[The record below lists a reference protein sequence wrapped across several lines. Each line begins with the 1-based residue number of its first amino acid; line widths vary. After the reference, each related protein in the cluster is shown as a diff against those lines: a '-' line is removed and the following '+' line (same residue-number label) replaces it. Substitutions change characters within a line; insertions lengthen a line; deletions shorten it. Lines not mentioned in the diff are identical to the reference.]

1 MCRAKESSGDS
12 TAAIPPWARLV
23 AVSTLAFLVM
33 MVTDPKRAALMAK
46 ESPEMPLPITRKSVL
61 CFMATP
67 VTAQQ
72 HHICFAAALLSSA
85 CSCAIAHFTDLFCAS
100 AALLDS
106 YIFLFR
112 PIPASS
118 WIVA

>member
-1 MCRAKESSGDS
+1 MCRAKESSGES

-61 CFMATP
+61 YFMAIP
-67 VTAQQ
+67 LRSYGIKDVGQWRFQVNSLTAPGNVQ
-72 HHICFAAALLSSA
+72 
-85 CSCAIAHFTDLFCAS
+85 
-100 AALLDS
+100 
-106 YIFLFR
+106 
-112 PIPASS
+112 
-118 WIVA
+118 